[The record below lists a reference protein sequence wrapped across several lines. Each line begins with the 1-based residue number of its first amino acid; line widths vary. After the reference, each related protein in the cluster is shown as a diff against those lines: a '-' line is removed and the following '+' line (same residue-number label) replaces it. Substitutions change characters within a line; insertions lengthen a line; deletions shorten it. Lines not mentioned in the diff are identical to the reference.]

1 MSEPTD
7 PSTPLGLIAGEGIF
21 PILVAR
27 GARRAGRRVVCASI
41 GGFASTELR
50 RHVDIHRSV
59 GVVRIGQWIRVLR
72 SHGVRDA
79 IMVGRVPKRAMYAR
93 GPIARFL
100 QFVPDL
106 RTISLYVRRI
116 RKDRR
121 DHALLRA
128 VADELG
134 SAGIRLIDSTTYVK
148 DQLASP
154 GVMTRRQPTERQWDD
169 IRFGFP
175 LCRTIGQMD
184 IGQAIAILDKDV
196 IAVEAIEGTNAMIDR
211 AGQYCRSGGWTLV
224 KTGNVNA
231 DMRFDVPTVGT
242 TTIEHL
248 HAARAGCLA
257 MEVGRT
263 ILLDRD
269 AVLELADRLGIAVV
283 GVDDNLTR
291 T

>member
-1 MSEPTD
+1 MTD
-7 PSTPLGLIAGEGIF
+7 DADSTTPLGLIAGEGIF

-27 GARRAGRRVVCASI
+27 GARAAGRRVVCASI
-41 GGFASTELR
+41 GGFALPEVR
-50 RHVDIHRSV
+50 QHVDVHRSV

-72 SHGVRDA
+72 SHGVREA

-93 GPIARFL
+93 GPLGRFL

-106 RTISLYVRRI
+106 RTICLYVRRI

-154 GVMTRRQPTERQWDD
+154 GVMTRKQPTERQWED

-211 AGQYCRSGGWTLV
+211 AGQFCRAGGWTLI

-231 DMRFDVPTVGT
+231 DMRFDVPTIGT

-257 MEVGRT
+257 MEVGKT
-263 ILLDRD
+263 ILLDRA
-269 AVLELADRLGIAVV
+269 AVLALADRYGIAVV
-283 GVDDNLTR
+283 GVDDTSLGT
-291 T
+291 